1 MYQYTAWYFKCLLL
15 FGLSIGDLLQILV
28 LVDQFTKITSWVL
41 QSFAILQMFLCLNVI
56 VFRFRD
62 MSKSVITLLKSNR
75 YDDIL
80 IFITSIILFAAIQYD
95 HYEETFSIFAA
106 YFVASTILNMGSV
119 LIYSYLLSEFGSSLV
134 ISPRKTQV

>member
-1 MYQYTAWYFKCLLL
+1 MYQYTAWYFNCLLL
-15 FGLSIGDLLQILV
+15 FGLSIGDILQILV

-41 QSFAILQMFLCLNVI
+41 QFFVILQMFLCLNVI

-75 YDDIL
+75 HDDIL
-80 IFITSIILFAAIQYD
+80 VFVTSIILFAAIQYV

>member
-1 MYQYTAWYFKCLLL
+1 
-15 FGLSIGDLLQILV
+15 
-28 LVDQFTKITSWVL
+28 
-41 QSFAILQMFLCLNVI
+41 
-56 VFRFRD
+56 

-75 YDDIL
+75 HDDIL
-80 IFITSIILFAAIQYD
+80 VFVTSIILFAAIQYD